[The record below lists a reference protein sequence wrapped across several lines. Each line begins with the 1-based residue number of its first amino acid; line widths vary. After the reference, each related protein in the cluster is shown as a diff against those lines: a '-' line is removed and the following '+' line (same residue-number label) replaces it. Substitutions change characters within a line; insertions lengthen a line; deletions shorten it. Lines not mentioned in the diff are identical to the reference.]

1 MLYNISL
8 HACMCFHI
16 CVLYILASF
25 ILHIGSLHF
34 LNCPFSDLWCVYV
47 SACACI
53 FTHTQHTH
61 TCFGNM
67 LFPVHQVKLDLV
79 QESGLCEPA
88 KDAFF
93 SKLLLIVQSPL
104 FFSLNRKHG
113 KPGCFFSSLLHI
125 SQQIRLKGTSEV
137 LQITLVNLLEQA
149 KIASRKRLYSKGLT
163 SKEI

>member
-1 MLYNISL
+1 M
-8 HACMCFHI
+8 
-16 CVLYILASF
+16 
-25 ILHIGSLHF
+25 
-34 LNCPFSDLWCVYV
+34 
-47 SACACI
+47 

-61 TCFGNM
+61 TRFGNM

-93 SKLLLIVQSPL
+93 SKLLLIFQSPL

-113 KPGCFFSSLLHI
+113 KPDCFFPLHI

-137 LQITLVNLLEQA
+137 LQITLVNLLEQV